1 MNATL
6 FWSRRNS
13 PHPTNSLQSNRK
25 MFFQD
30 WTPNCPSLSQQQQ
43 THWLPSFGKPA
54 GLFVK
59 SQGAIAGKHQGKEL
73 TRIFRLFDLRPN
85 RTFGVKNVNLKL
97 LVKKLPALFGH
108 SDKNVRAEANALTI
122 ELYRW
127 LGKAINP
134 TLEDLKP
141 VQQKELAE
149 AFEKLPD
156 EKPTPL
162 KYLRSQQA
170 EMAAAAAAAEAGGD
184 DGGDDDVE
192 DDEMASVDALDL
204 IDPIDVNAKM
214 ESNFYELLASKKWQE
229 RKEALDAL
237 LVLCKAPKISD
248 SHYSELVGAL
258 SKVRIIN
265 LDRQIQRKPKFGT
278 C

>member
-1 MNATL
+1 
-6 FWSRRNS
+6 
-13 PHPTNSLQSNRK
+13 
-25 MFFQD
+25 MFFLD
-30 WTPNCPSLSQQQQ
+30 WTPNCPNSSQQQQ
-43 THWLPSFGKPA
+43 THWLPLFGKPT
-54 GLFVK
+54 
-59 SQGAIAGKHQGKEL
+59 GAICQQQGRNLRNTSWKGTNADISSL
-73 TRIFRLFDLRPN
+73 RLASY
-85 RTFGVKNVNLKL
+85 RTFGVKNVNLKP

-156 EKPTPL
+156 EKPSPL

-184 DGGDDDVE
+184 DGGDDE
-192 DDEMASVDALDL
+192 DEDEEMANVDALDL

-258 SKVRIIN
+258 GKVRI
-265 LDRQIQRKPKFGT
+265 LSVDCQIQRSLNSAHIDRTPSHTFL
-278 C
+278 